1 MLERELMYLKGVGPV
16 RAKSLQDE
24 LQLKTWDDLL
34 SYFPFRYIDR
44 SKITTIRDI
53 RDDNT
58 AVQLLGEIISM
69 KEVGTLR
76 AKRLTAIFR
85 DSTGDIELIWFKGIK
100 WLTTGLKRGTPYILF
115 GKPTEF
121 KGRFNFTHPELELAE
136 EARITHGN
144 GLKPVYNTTQK
155 LTQKGIS
162 SNVIAKMTRSLAEE
176 TIGKIDESLPDYIIE
191 RFKLISR
198 GNALYEIHAPT
209 DQDQLEQAKRR
220 LKFEE
225 LFLLQL
231 QLVIQKRLNSVD
243 TPGVVFQKVGV
254 FFNEFYDK
262 HLPFPLTGAQKR
274 VLKEVRADVARGHH
288 MNRLVQG
295 DVGSGKTIV
304 AMMSALLAIDNGY
317 QCCLM
322 APTEILAIQHMQ
334 TFSQLLAPLGIV
346 PALLTGSTSKAARRN
361 ILTDLKSGVLKVI
374 IGTHALIEPSV
385 EFAHLGL
392 CIIDEQH
399 RFGVAQRAS
408 LWKKAPLPPHVLIM
422 TATPIPRTLAMT
434 LYGDLDISIID
445 ELPPG
450 RKPIKTL
457 WKTDQQRLGVFQFME
472 DEIAKGRQIYVVY
485 PLIDESEALDYKD
498 LQDGYESISRRFPV
512 PKYHVSIVHGQMKA
526 EARDLEMKRFSEGRT
541 HIMVATTVIEVG
553 VNVPNASVMIIE
565 SAERFGL
572 SQLHQLRGR
581 VGRGAD
587 QSYCI
592 LMSGDKLSA
601 DSKKRLETMVRTND
615 GFEISEVDL
624 QLRGPGDLAGT
635 QQSGTLDLKIADLAK
650 DQHILTAARELA
662 LEIIDED
669 SALQMHK
676 NQLLRKALQR
686 IAEAKTDWSKIS

>member
-1 MLERELMYLKGVGPV
+1 MLDRELMYLKGVGPA
-16 RAKSLQDE
+16 RAKALQDE
-24 LQLKTWDDLL
+24 LQLRTWRDLL
-34 SYFPFRYIDR
+34 EYYPFRYIDR
-44 SKITTIRDI
+44 SKITTIREI
-53 RDDNT
+53 RDDST
-58 AVQLLGEIISM
+58 AVQLLGEIVSM
-69 KEVGTLR
+69 KEVGALR
-76 AKRLTAIFR
+76 SKRLTAVFR
-85 DSTGDIELIWFKGIK
+85 DSSGEIELIWFKGIK
-100 WLTTGLKRGTPYILF
+100 WLSSGLKRGVPYILF

-136 EARITHGN
+136 EARITQGN

-155 LTQKGIS
+155 LTQKGIT
-162 SNVIAKMTRSLAEE
+162 SNAFAKMTRSLVEE
-176 TIGKIDESLPDYIIE
+176 TFGKINESLPDYIIE
-191 RFKLISR
+191 RYKLFSR
-198 GNALYEIHAPT
+198 GKALFEIHAPT
-209 DQDQLEQAKRR
+209 DQNALSLARRR

-225 LFLLQL
+225 LFWLQL
-231 QLVIQKRLNSVD
+231 QLVIQKRIHSVD
-243 TPGVVFQKVGV
+243 MPGVVFEKVGDL
-254 FFNEFYDK
+254 FNSFYEK

-274 VLKEVRADVARGHH
+274 VLKEIRADVARGYH
-288 MNRLVQG
+288 MTRLVQG

-304 AMMSALLAIDNGY
+304 ALMSALLAMDNGY

-334 TFSQLLAPLGIV
+334 TFSDLLAPLGIV
-346 PALLTGSTSKAARRN
+346 PALLTGSTGKAARRN
-361 ILTDLKSGVLKVI
+361 MLADLKSGVLKLI
-374 IGTHALIEPSV
+374 IGTHALIEPNV
-385 EFAHLGL
+385 EFAQLGL
-392 CIIDEQH
+392 CVIDEQH

-472 DEIAKGRQIYVVY
+472 DEIAKGRQIYVVF
-485 PLIDESEALDYKD
+485 PLIDESEAMDYKD
-498 LQDGYESISRRFPV
+498 LQDGYESISRRFPI
-512 PKYHVSIVHGQMKA
+512 PKYQVSIVHGQMKA
-526 EARDLEMKRFSEGRT
+526 EGRDLEMKRFADGIT

-553 VNVPNASVMIIE
+553 VNVPNASVMVIE

-592 LMSGDKLSA
+592 LMSGNKLSA
-601 DSKKRLETMVRTND
+601 DSKTRLETMVRTND

-624 QLRGPGDLAGT
+624 QLRGPGDISGT
-635 QQSGTLDLKIADLAK
+635 QQSGALALKIADLAN
-650 DQHILTAARELA
+650 DQAILSAARELA

-669 SALQMHK
+669 GTLMLDK
-676 NQLLRKALQR
+676 NRILKESLQR
-686 IAEAKTDWSKIS
+686 IAESKTDWSKIS